1 MDEGMVSIEKAGRIY
16 SGRWRMERGV
26 LTLSAPSGMMTAE
39 LKGSVRFP
47 SGLARKMLR
56 ELIDDEARKASA

>member
-39 LKGSVRFP
+39 LGSARFP
-47 SGLARKMLR
+47 SGLARKMLG
-56 ELIDDEARKASA
+56 ELIDKEARKASA